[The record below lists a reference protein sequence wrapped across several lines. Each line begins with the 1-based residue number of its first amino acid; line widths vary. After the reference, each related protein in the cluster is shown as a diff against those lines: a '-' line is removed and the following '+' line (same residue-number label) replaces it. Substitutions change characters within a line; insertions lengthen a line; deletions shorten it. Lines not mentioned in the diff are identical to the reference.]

1 MYTETFITDIT
12 IEEISDIFY
21 SEEPL
26 YFNDEWLDEDEDLD
40 ALAEMSEEY
49 EPDDEFF
56 AYVDDIEPDFDEV
69 GFDPYAGCYSY
80 DC

>member
-1 MYTETFITDIT
+1 MNYTETFITEVT
-12 IEEISDIFY
+12 IEEVCNPAD
-21 SEEPL
+21 EELL
-26 YFNDEWLDEDEDLD
+26 YFNDEWLDEDEDL
-40 ALAEMSEEY
+40 AEMDEGW

-69 GFDPYAGCYSY
+69 GFDPYMGYYSY

>member
-1 MYTETFITDIT
+1 MNYTETFITVPS
-12 IEEISDIFY
+12 IEEMSDY
-21 SEEPL
+21 EEELL
-26 YFNDEWLDEDEDLD
+26 YFNDEWLNEDEDLD
-40 ALAEMSEEY
+40 ALAEMDEEW

-69 GFDPYAGCYSY
+69 GFDPYEGCYSY